1 VRFAAQDTT
10 EAGMKKQIVS
20 FIKDLKANKKLH
32 TLDEAST
39 KQAVALR
46 LLSLLGWDIFN
57 VDEVYPDFSTDSG
70 QVSYA
75 LRIADTGRV
84 FLDVRRD
91 DGHLDDTHKQLV
103 AFAAREAV
111 ELAVHTD
118 GIRWWF
124 YLPAAKG
131 ALKQKQCHL
140 LDMSECRPE
149 TATTDLIAFMSRDKV
164 ASGEYLEAAKAAYQ
178 QQTRKM
184 AADVLPNAWNKI
196 VTGPNKI
203 LMEILSD
210 ATEKICGYKAE
221 PGMVERFI
229 RANLDRWVL
238 PQESRAMPAPLEK
251 PVRADEQTLPA
262 VSDKSSDI
270 KTKKPEFF
278 VGKSINSFTFQGNT
292 IPVKSWE
299 EMLTTICNFFA
310 GAHPQEFEK
319 VLWLYDDHNPC
330 FSRYS
335 DQLRIP
341 EKIKKTNI
349 YVETK
354 LAPEEIVKTVGDLL
368 TEFGYGHDEL
378 VITTQ

>member
-1 VRFAAQDTT
+1 
-10 EAGMKKQIVS
+10 MKKQIIS
-20 FIKDLKANKKLH
+20 FIKDLKSNKKLPA
-32 TLDEAST
+32 LDEASI
-39 KQAVALR
+39 KQAVVLK
-46 LLSLLGWDIFN
+46 LLSLLEWDIFN
-57 VDEVYPDFSTDSG
+57 VDEVYPDFSTDAG
-70 QVSYA
+70 QVAYA
-75 LRIADTGRV
+75 LRISDTGRL

-91 DGHLDDTHKQLV
+91 GGHLDDIHKQLV
-103 AFAAREAV
+103 AFASREAV

-124 YLPAAKG
+124 FLPAAKG
-131 ALKQKQCHL
+131 TLRQKQCHS

-149 TATTDLIAFMSRDKV
+149 TAASDLIAFMSRDKV
-164 ASGEYLEAAKAAYQ
+164 ASGEYLESAKTAYQ
-178 QQTRKM
+178 HQVRKM
-184 AADVLPNAWNKI
+184 AADVLPDAWNKI

-221 PGMVERFI
+221 PGMIERFI

-238 PQESRAMPAPLEK
+238 AHEGRTLPTPREK
-251 PVRADEQTLPA
+251 PAEPNEQPLPA
-262 VSDKSSDI
+262 LPEKSAVI
-270 KTKKPEFF
+270 NTKKPEFF
-278 VGKSINSFTFQGNT
+278 AGKSINSFTFQGST
-292 IPVKSWE
+292 VPVKSWE
-299 EMLTTICNFFA
+299 EMLTTVCNLFA
-310 GAHPQEFEK
+310 GTHPQEFEK

-368 TEFGYGHDEL
+368 TEFGYGHEEL